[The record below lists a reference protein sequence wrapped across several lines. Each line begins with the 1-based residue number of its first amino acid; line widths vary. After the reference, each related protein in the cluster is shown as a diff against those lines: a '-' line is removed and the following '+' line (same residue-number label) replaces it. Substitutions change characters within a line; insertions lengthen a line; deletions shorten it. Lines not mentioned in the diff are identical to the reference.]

1 MTDGRTNDDDT
12 GDDARHEADEQGSH
26 ESTAVDG
33 GDQDH
38 GTASQGHSDS
48 GHGHSHSHGP
58 GGGPVSD
65 HWFDRLRYWVAEWLQ
80 GLYHGMIEHKAF
92 EKIEKEAEDVEDVF
106 LFACFADAFGIPSP
120 VSYYTVELLPY
131 LAEEFE
137 QWERRMWDRES
148 LLERKGQQYHFH

>member
-1 MTDGRTNDDDT
+1 MTRDDET
-12 GDDARHEADEQGSH
+12 GDVEPNDRA
-26 ESTAVDG
+26 DG
-33 GDQDH
+33 GPADR
-38 GTASQGHSDS
+38 GREGS
-48 GHGHSHSHGP
+48 GDDGHSHGGHVHHHGGAGATP
-58 GGGPVSD
+58 EG
-65 HWFDRLRYWVAEWLQ
+65 WYERFKYWALEWLH
-80 GLYHGMIEHKAF
+80 GLYHGMVEHHAY

-137 QWERRMWDRES
+137 QWERRMWDRET